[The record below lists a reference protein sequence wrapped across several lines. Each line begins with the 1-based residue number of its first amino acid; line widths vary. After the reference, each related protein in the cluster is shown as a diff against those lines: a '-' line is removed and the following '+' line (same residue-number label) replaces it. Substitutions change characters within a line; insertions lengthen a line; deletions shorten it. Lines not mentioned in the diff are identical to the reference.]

1 MWWTKQFCIMVVTMP
16 RTIIRTEI
24 SPRTKAMLDKVCRDR
39 GMTHLSVTS
48 RLMIWLAEQPVE
60 VQARVLGLLRY
71 MPASD
76 GLLQLLAKGNAPR
89 PS

>member
-1 MWWTKQFCIMVVTMP
+1 MVVTMS

-24 SPRTKAMLDKVCRDR
+24 SPRTKTMLDKVCRDR

-48 RLMIWLAEQPVE
+48 RLMVWLAEQPVE
-60 VQARVLGLLRY
+60 VQARVLGLLRD

-76 GLLQLLAKGNAPR
+76 VLLQLLAKGKAPR